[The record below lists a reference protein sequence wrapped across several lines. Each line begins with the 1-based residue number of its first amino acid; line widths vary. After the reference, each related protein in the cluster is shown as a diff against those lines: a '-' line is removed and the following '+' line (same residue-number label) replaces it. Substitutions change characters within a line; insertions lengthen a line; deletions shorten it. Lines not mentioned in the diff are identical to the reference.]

1 MYNVIKMNH
10 LKFSMENNLIQKWFS
25 ITFDF
30 ESLLELPSKAHD
42 ENALL
47 GFQNGNEKTTK

>member
-1 MYNVIKMNH
+1 
-10 LKFSMENNLIQKWFS
+10 MENNLIQKWFS